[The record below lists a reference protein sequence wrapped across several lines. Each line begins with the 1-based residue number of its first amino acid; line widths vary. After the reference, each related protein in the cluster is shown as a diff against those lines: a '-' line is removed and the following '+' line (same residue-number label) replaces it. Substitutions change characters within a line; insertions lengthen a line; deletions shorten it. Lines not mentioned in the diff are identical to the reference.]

1 MLATALAAGDALMR
15 SGVTPAAILLPT
27 FAISALLVALLERWI
42 PHEPAW
48 NRSRGDL
55 AADSTYLP
63 LTWLVNGAIEP
74 TVLALSVA
82 TGGWIAA
89 SAGLG
94 LWPASGSPLLQLPLA
109 AVVSEFFDYWAHRA
123 MHEVPWLWRFHATH
137 HSAPRL
143 YWLNATR
150 AHPGEMLFRGVIG
163 MLPLAL
169 LGAGEE
175 VLALAAIVNMVAGL
189 YQHANVDAR
198 HGALYWIFSIGELH
212 RWHHS
217 RNPAEADTNYGNNYI
232 FWDTVFG
239 TRYLP
244 ADRKAPRELG
254 IEGLDAFPRGFLGQV
269 ASPFRWSQIA
279 ARSARSF
286 GRPSGGHPA
295 EATSPPGSPAP
306 TRALTPRNRA
316 RRRRSARSGRQAG
329 RSGLSTSR
337 SPGRRSRAARR
348 ASAAGSACP
357 SGTRCGSRRSRR

>member
-1 MLATALAAGDALMR
+1 MEREMERLRTAARFGAFPLMLATALGVGDVPLA
-15 SGVTPAAILLPT
+15 SGVMPELILLPT
-27 FAISALLVALLERWI
+27 FAISILLVALLERFI
-42 PHEPAW
+42 PHEPGW
-48 NRSRGDL
+48 NRSRGDIP
-55 AADSTYLP
+55 ADSTYLP
-63 LTWLVNGAIEP
+63 LTVIANAALPPA
-74 TVLALSVA
+74 VLALSVA

-94 LWPASGSPLLQLPLA
+94 LWPSTWPPLLQLPLA

-169 LGAGEE
+169 LGAGEP
-175 VLALAAIVNMVAGL
+175 VLALVGIVNMVAGL
-189 YQHANVDAR
+189 YQHANIDAR

-217 RNPAEADTNYGNNYI
+217 RKPVEADTNYGNNYI

-244 ADRKAPRELG
+244 ADRKAPREVG
-254 IEGLDAFPRGFLGQV
+254 IEGLDAFPSGFFRQV
-269 ASPFRWSQIA
+269 ASPWRWSEIL
-279 ARSARSF
+279 ARS
-286 GRPSGGHPA
+286 
-295 EATSPPGSPAP
+295 
-306 TRALTPRNRA
+306 TR
-316 RRRRSARSGRQAG
+316 
-329 RSGLSTSR
+329 
-337 SPGRRSRAARR
+337 
-348 ASAAGSACP
+348 
-357 SGTRCGSRRSRR
+357 